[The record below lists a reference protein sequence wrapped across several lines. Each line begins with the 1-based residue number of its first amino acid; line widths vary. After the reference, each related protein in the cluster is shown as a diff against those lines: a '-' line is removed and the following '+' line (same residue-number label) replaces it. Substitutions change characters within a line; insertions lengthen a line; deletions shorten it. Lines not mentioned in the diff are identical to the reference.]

1 MQISYLYASDLPFK
15 NFIYSRHLT
24 SFGSCYCKKQ
34 IDISFLCARPLIDFV
49 ITLSKFATAT
59 LTMLWCNLSI
69 RGQVHKK
76 TDVNLSN
83 RHSILCKKT
92 CMKYMYYTLWIKS
105 SLFFLLG
112 EKLEGLSSV
121 LNRFWSTSLRRA
133 WGTRGVWGYGPP
145 QNFWKIGLLRCN
157 FRHFDTLRWDK
168 MCNFKKKFKLS
179 NQSSY
184 SPS

>member
-1 MQISYLYASDLPFK
+1 MDNIWKLGLAHAALCKSATCMCQTCLSKTLFIPSIWPVSGLVIVK
-15 NFIYSRHLT
+15 NKLT
-24 SFGSCYCKKQ
+24 SVFY
-34 IDISFLCARPLIDFV
+34 APVPLLKINFV
-49 ITLSKFATAT
+49 ITLSKVATAT

-121 LNRFWSTSLRRA
+121 LHRFWSTCSQ
-133 WGTRGVWGYGPP
+133 P
-145 QNFWKIGLLRCN
+145 
-157 FRHFDTLRWDK
+157 
-168 MCNFKKKFKLS
+168 KFE
-179 NQSSY
+179 SS
-184 SPS
+184 